1 VSDATCDIA
10 RQARSALK
18 IDLHLHTTASDGLLA
33 PEHLVARAVEAGVS
47 ILSVTDHD
55 TVAGL
60 PSTEDAASRLGARL
74 VTGVEI
80 TAVEKER
87 DVHLLGYFF
96 DPSDQELGS
105 FLSRQRDDR
114 IRRVR
119 EMGSRLR
126 ELGYGIDVQALLDRA
141 SAGQSVGRPAIAD
154 ALVASGDA
162 TDRNDAFARLLGR
175 GRPAFIPRRGVSGA
189 DVIRVIHEA
198 GGIASLAH
206 PGVLQDDDLIPGLVD
221 AGLDALEVWHSD
233 HPPPLQ
239 AHYAALTERL
249 KLGRSGGS
257 DYHGDGLHRACRV
270 GAVSLPRA
278 EFDRLE
284 ALASSA
290 RQIRARPAS
299 GRSQPTSGDAR

>member
-1 VSDATCDIA
+1 
-10 RQARSALK
+10 LK

-33 PEHLVARAVEAGVS
+33 PEHLVARAVDAGVS

-60 PSTEDAASRLGARL
+60 PAAEDAAARLGVRL
-74 VTGVEI
+74 VAGIEI
-80 TAVEKER
+80 TAVENER

-96 DPSDQELGS
+96 DPSDGGLSS
-105 FLSRQRDDR
+105 FLERQRHDR
-114 IRRVR
+114 KRRVR
-119 EMGSRLR
+119 EMGLRLR
-126 ELGYGIDVQALLDRA
+126 DLGCEIDVQPLLDRA
-141 SAGQSVGRPAIAD
+141 SAGHSVGRPAIAD
-154 ALVASGDA
+154 ALVASGHV

-189 DVIRVIHEA
+189 AVIRVIHDA
-198 GGIASLAH
+198 GGITSLAH

-257 DYHGDGLHRACRV
+257 DYHGDGVHRACSI
-270 GAVSLPRA
+270 GAVSLPRG

-284 ALASSA
+284 ELGSSA
-290 RQIRARPAS
+290 RQSRIRSAPDRTQPAS
-299 GRSQPTSGDAR
+299 GDAP